1 MTFTELFNA
10 HEKATFPHADYID
23 GGCYFV
29 WTRND
34 GINLREIEAALLC
47 ARLLSKLPAPIAT
60 MAVELSEIIR
70 TDAGE

>member
-10 HEKATFPHADYID
+10 NEETQYPSVSLIGVHYWLGFPLSVAYL
-23 GGCYFV
+23 
-29 WTRND
+29 T
-34 GINLREIEAALLC
+34 ETEAALLC
-47 ARLLSKLPAPIAT
+47 ARLLAKLPAPIAT